1 MLENIE
7 VLYHSSIRINKE
19 KTIYIDPFKIN
30 RNYNDADI
38 VFITHDHYD
47 HYSEEDIDK
56 VINEN
61 TIIIIPE
68 ELLTKLLRKGINKNA
83 IITVEPNEKYVVQG
97 IKFETIPAYNTNK
110 TFHPKENG
118 WVGYIITLDDI
129 RYYIAGDTDITEE
142 NKKVKCDVAF
152 VPVGGTYTMDF
163 FNNFVNNFSGI
174 IIVVFSFITLSIKPK
189 IAIPIHYGSVVGTKQ
204 DATDFIKLLNPSIKG
219 IILMKK

>member
-7 VLYHSSIRINKE
+7 LLCHSSIRINKE
-19 KTIYIDPFKIN
+19 KIIYIDPYKIEKD
-30 RNYNDADI
+30 YNDADLI
-38 VFITHDHYD
+38 FVTHDHYD

-56 VINEN
+56 VKKED
-61 TIIIIPE
+61 TVIIAPE

-83 IITVEPNEKYVVQG
+83 IITVEPNEKYMVQG

-142 NKKVKCDVAF
+142 NRKVKCDVAF
-152 VPVGGTYTMDF
+152 VPVGGTYTM
-163 FNNFVNNFSGI
+163 NYSEAAELVNI
-174 IIVVFSFITLSIKPK
+174 IKPK
-189 IAIPIHYGSVVGTKQ
+189 IAVPIHYGSVVGTKQ
-204 DATDFIKLLNPSIKG
+204 DATNFIKLLHSSIKG
-219 IILMKK
+219 IILMKQ

>member
-1 MLENIE
+1 MLNNIE

-19 KTIYIDPFKIN
+19 KTIYIDPFKID

-38 VFITHDHYD
+38 IFITHDHYD

-61 TIIIIPE
+61 TVIVIPE
-68 ELLTKLLRKGINKNA
+68 ELLTKVLKKGINKDA
-83 IITVEPNEKYVVQG
+83 IVTVEPDKKYMVQG
-97 IKFETIPAYNTNK
+97 IKFETVPAYNTNK

-118 WVGYIITLDDI
+118 WVGYVIELNDVK
-129 RYYIAGDTDITEE
+129 YYIAGDTDITEE

-163 FNNFVNNFSGI
+163 KEAAQLVNQI
-174 IIVVFSFITLSIKPK
+174 QPK
-189 IAIPIHYGSVVGTKQ
+189 VAVPIHYGSLVGTKQ
-204 DATDFIKLLNPSIKG
+204 DAEEFIKLLHTNIKG
-219 IILMKK
+219 IILMR

>member
-19 KTIYIDPFKIN
+19 KTIYIDPFKIDK
-30 RNYNDADI
+30 NYNDADI

-61 TIIIIPE
+61 TTIIIPE
-68 ELLTKLLRKGINKNA
+68 ELLTNLLRKGINKNA

-110 TFHPKENG
+110 IFHPKENG

-142 NKKVKCDVAF
+142 NRKVKCDVAF

-163 FNNFVNNFSGI
+163 KEAAQLINEI
-174 IIVVFSFITLSIKPK
+174 QPK
-189 IAIPIHYGSVVGTKQ
+189 IAVPIHYGSVVGTKQ
-204 DATDFIKLLNPSIKG
+204 DATDFIKLLHPSIKG
-219 IILMKK
+219 IILMKQ

>member
-19 KTIYIDPFKIN
+19 KTIYIDPFKID

-61 TIIIIPE
+61 TTIIKPE

-83 IITVEPNEKYVVQG
+83 IITVEPNKNYMVQG
-97 IKFETIPAYNTNK
+97 IKFETISAYNTNK

-118 WVGYIITLDDI
+118 WVGYIIIINGI

-142 NKKVKCDVAF
+142 NKQVKCDVAF

-163 FNNFVNNFSGI
+163 KEAASLINE
-174 IIVVFSFITLSIKPK
+174 IKPK
-189 IAIPIHYGSVVGTKQ
+189 IAIPIHYGSIVGTEQ
-204 DATDFIKLLNPSIKG
+204 DAIDFIRLLHPEIKG

>member
-1 MLENIE
+1 MLNNIE

-19 KTIYIDPFKIN
+19 KTIYIDPFKID

-38 VFITHDHYD
+38 IFITHDHYD

-61 TIIIIPE
+61 AVIVIPE
-68 ELLTKLLRKGINKNA
+68 ELLTKVLKKGINKNA
-83 IITVEPNEKYVVQG
+83 IITVEPNQKYMVQG
-97 IKFETIPAYNTNK
+97 IKFETVPAYNTNK

-118 WVGYIITLDDI
+118 WVGYVIEINGI
-129 RYYIAGDTDITEE
+129 KYYIAGDTDITEE

-163 FNNFVNNFSGI
+163 KEAAQLVNQI
-174 IIVVFSFITLSIKPK
+174 QPKVVV
-189 IAIPIHYGSVVGTKQ
+189 PIHYGSLVGTKQ
-204 DATDFIKLLNPSIKG
+204 DAEEFIKLLHTNIKG
-219 IILMKK
+219 VILMR

>member
-19 KTIYIDPFKIN
+19 KTIYIDPFKID

-56 VINEN
+56 VKKED
-61 TIIIIPE
+61 TIIVAPE

-83 IITVEPNEKYVVQG
+83 IITVEPNKNYMVQG
-97 IKFETIPAYNTNK
+97 IKFETISAYNTNK

-118 WVGYIITLDDI
+118 WVGYIIIINGI

-142 NKKVKCDVAF
+142 NKQVKCDVAF

-163 FNNFVNNFSGI
+163 KEAASLINE
-174 IIVVFSFITLSIKPK
+174 IKPK
-189 IAIPIHYGSVVGTKQ
+189 IAIPIHYGSIVGTEQ
-204 DATDFIKLLNPSIKG
+204 DAIDFIRLLHPEIKG

>member
-7 VLYHSSIRINKE
+7 VLYHSSIRINKD
-19 KTIYIDPFKIN
+19 KIIYIDPFKIDK
-30 RNYNDADI
+30 NYNDADI

-56 VINEN
+56 VINKN
-61 TIIIIPE
+61 TTIIIPE

-83 IITVEPNEKYVVQG
+83 IITVEPNVKYMVQG

-110 TFHPKENG
+110 SFHPKEND
-118 WVGYIITLDDI
+118 WVGYIITLNDI

-142 NKKVKCDVAF
+142 NRKVKCDVAF

-163 FNNFVNNFSGI
+163 KEAAQLINEI
-174 IIVVFSFITLSIKPK
+174 QPE
-189 IAIPIHYGSVVGTKQ
+189 IAVPIHYGSVIGTEQ
-204 DATDFIKLLNPSIKG
+204 DASDFIKLLHPNIKG
-219 IILMKK
+219 MILMKNR

>member
-7 VLYHSSIRINKE
+7 VLYHSSIRISKNKA
-19 KTIYIDPFKIN
+19 IYIDPFKIDKD
-30 RNYNDADI
+30 YNDADI
-38 VFITHDHYD
+38 VFITHDHFD

-61 TIIIIPE
+61 TTIIIPK
-68 ELLTKLLRKGINKNA
+68 ELLTKILRKGINKNA
-83 IITVEPNEKYVVQG
+83 VITVESNKEYMVQG

-110 TFHPKENG
+110 TFHPKEND
-118 WVGYIITLDDI
+118 WVGYIITLDGI

-163 FNNFVNNFSGI
+163 KEAAQLINEI
-174 IIVVFSFITLSIKPK
+174 QPK
-189 IAIPIHYGSVVGTKQ
+189 IAVPIHYGSVVGTKQ
-204 DATDFIKLLNPSIKG
+204 DATDFIKLLHPNIKG
-219 IILMKK
+219 IILMKQ

>member
-1 MLENIE
+1 MLNNIE

-19 KTIYIDPFKIN
+19 KTIYIDPFKID

-38 VFITHDHYD
+38 IFITHDHYD

-61 TIIIIPE
+61 TVIVIPE
-68 ELLTKLLRKGINKNA
+68 ELLTKVLKKGINKNA
-83 IITVEPNEKYVVQG
+83 IITVKPNQKYMVQG
-97 IKFETIPAYNTNK
+97 IKFETVPAYNTNK

-118 WVGYIITLDDI
+118 WVGYVIEINEI
-129 RYYIAGDTDITEE
+129 KYYIAGDTDITEE

-163 FNNFVNNFSGI
+163 KEAAQLVNQI
-174 IIVVFSFITLSIKPK
+174 QPK
-189 IAIPIHYGSVVGTKQ
+189 VAVPIHYGSVVGTKQ
-204 DATDFIKLLNPSIKG
+204 AAEEFIKLLHTNIKG
-219 IILMKK
+219 IILMR

>member
-19 KTIYIDPFKIN
+19 KIIYIDPFKIN
-30 RNYNDADI
+30 KNYNDADI
-38 VFITHDHYD
+38 IFIKHDHYD

-61 TIIIIPE
+61 TTIIIPD

-83 IITVEPNEKYVVQG
+83 IITVEPNKNYMVQG
-97 IKFETIPAYNTNK
+97 IKFETISAYNTNK

-118 WVGYIITLDDI
+118 WVGYIIIINGI

-142 NKKVKCDVAF
+142 NKQVKCDVAF

-163 FNNFVNNFSGI
+163 KEAASLINE
-174 IIVVFSFITLSIKPK
+174 IKPK
-189 IAIPIHYGSVVGTKQ
+189 IAIPIHYGSIVGTEQ
-204 DATDFIKLLNPSIKG
+204 DAIDFIRLLHPEIKG
-219 IILMKK
+219 IILVKK

>member
-7 VLYHSSIRINKE
+7 VLYHSSIRISKNKV
-19 KTIYIDPFKIN
+19 IYIDPFKIDK
-30 RNYNDADI
+30 NYNDANI

-61 TIIIIPE
+61 TTIIIPE
-68 ELLTKLLRKGINKNA
+68 ELLTKLLIKGINKNA
-83 IITVEPNEKYVVQG
+83 IITVEPNEKYIVQG

-118 WVGYIITLDDI
+118 WIGYIITLDDI

-142 NKKVKCDVAF
+142 NRKVKCDVAF

-163 FNNFVNNFSGI
+163 KEAAQLINEI
-174 IIVVFSFITLSIKPK
+174 QPK
-189 IAIPIHYGSVVGTKQ
+189 IAVPIHYGSVVGTKQ
-204 DATDFIKLLNPSIKG
+204 DATDFIRLLNPSIKG
-219 IILMKK
+219 IILMKQ

>member
-1 MLENIE
+1 MLKNIE
-7 VLYHSSIRINKE
+7 VLYHSSIKISKNKV
-19 KTIYIDPFKIN
+19 IYIDPFKIDK
-30 RNYNDADI
+30 NYNDADI
-38 VFITHDHYD
+38 VFITHDHFD

-61 TIIIIPE
+61 TTIIIPE
-68 ELLTKLLRKGINKNA
+68 KLLTKLLKKGINKNA

-118 WVGYIITLDDI
+118 WVGYIIIINGI

-142 NKKVKCDVAF
+142 NKQVKCDVAF

-163 FNNFVNNFSGI
+163 KEAASLINE
-174 IIVVFSFITLSIKPK
+174 IKPK
-189 IAIPIHYGSVVGTKQ
+189 IAIPIHYGSIVGTEQ
-204 DATDFIKLLNPSIKG
+204 DAIDFIRLLHPEIKG